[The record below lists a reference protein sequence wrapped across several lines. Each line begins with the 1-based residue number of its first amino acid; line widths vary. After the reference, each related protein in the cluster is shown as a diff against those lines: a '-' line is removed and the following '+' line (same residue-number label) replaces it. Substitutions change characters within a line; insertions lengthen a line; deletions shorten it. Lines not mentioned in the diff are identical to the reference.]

1 MMTGGKTTLV
11 AENILMTK
19 TDLIKKLET
28 HDVVKIID
36 GTKVS
41 AVYWSEKL
49 PSLLLPPPVKRR
61 KRRVT
66 KTKR

>member
-1 MMTGGKTTLV
+1 
-11 AENILMTK
+11 MTK